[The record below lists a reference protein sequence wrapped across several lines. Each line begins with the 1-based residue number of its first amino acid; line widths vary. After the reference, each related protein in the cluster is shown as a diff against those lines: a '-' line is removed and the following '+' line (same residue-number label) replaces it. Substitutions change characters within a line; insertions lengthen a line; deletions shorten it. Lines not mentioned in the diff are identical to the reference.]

1 MKNLTNLN
9 DVELLKKEK
18 SAKTVIYVITVLFI
32 ISIIASVSS
41 YLEKGFTASSV
52 LPILILGLLL
62 SNFTTINSI
71 KKEKKLRNLDKNI
84 S

>member
-9 DVELLKKEK
+9 DVDLLKKEK
-18 SAKTVIYVITVLFI
+18 SAKTVIYVIAVLLI
-32 ISIIASVSS
+32 ISIVAGVSG
-41 YLEKGFTASSV
+41 YLENGFTASSV

-62 SNFTTINSI
+62 SNFTTIKSI
-71 KKEKKLRNLDKNI
+71 KKEKKLRDLHRKT